1 MRFIIYNQSGT
12 ILRSGSC
19 SALDFFKQAGDGE
32 FVIEG
37 KADDITQKIINGK
50 VVDKTH
56 EEISADKPRPIEI
69 PMEKRLAPIDNE
81 QWQDVLD
88 RLKKLESEIL
98 KPTTPA

>member
-1 MRFIIYNQSGT
+1 MKDFVVYADGKV
-12 ILRSGSC
+12 LRSGSC
-19 SALDFFKQAGDGE
+19 QNDTFYLQAGDGE

-56 EEISADKPRPIEI
+56 EEIEAEKPPRI
-69 PMEKRLAPIDNE
+69 PKEKQPAMITNE

-88 RLKKLESEIL
+88 RLKKLETE
-98 KPTTPA
+98 T